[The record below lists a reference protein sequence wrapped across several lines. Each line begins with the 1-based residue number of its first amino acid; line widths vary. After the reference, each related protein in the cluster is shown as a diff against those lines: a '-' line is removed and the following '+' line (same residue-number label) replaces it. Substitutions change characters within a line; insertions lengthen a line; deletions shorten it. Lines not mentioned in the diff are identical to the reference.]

1 MGNNLGEG
9 QFECEHSFLMSD
21 GKGLPCGD
29 ELCYATWPQG
39 QSVLLCLFYL
49 VVQNEAFENH
59 RGQIR
64 YQKTGKTTSVV
75 IILK

>member
-1 MGNNLGEG
+1 MGE
-9 QFECEHSFLMSD
+9 

-29 ELCYATWPQG
+29 ELCCATWPRG
-39 QSVLLCLFYL
+39 HSVLHGLFYF

-64 YQKTGKTTSVV
+64 YQKTWKMVSIVV
-75 IILK
+75 IL